1 MPNIEST
8 EFSSLGTEV
17 YITYLRNEDNLTSLR
32 SAGYITSI
40 SKRGTSQFKYL
51 AWGISHEV
59 HSTEVFLVIYIEHG
73 MMVTT

>member
-17 YITYLRNEDNLTSLR
+17 YITYLRNEDKLTSLR

-40 SKRGTSQFKYL
+40 SQRRTLQFKYL
-51 AWGISHEV
+51 ALRISHEV
-59 HSTEVFLVIYIEHG
+59 HSTEVFLTTYIEHG